1 MTECLVRL
9 GHSMCIFLFTHRTA
23 APLSCVK
30 QLIGQTHDYGLLAT
44 HLGAFAQPTHGQ
56 SSAPYRA
63 HLNRHLV
70 VGTTNT
76 TTLYLHT
83 GLDVIDCAIK
93 NLLRLFA
100 GYFLNMIQSTIHDTL

>member
-30 QLIGQTHDYGLLAT
+30 QLIGQTHDHGLFAT
-44 HLGAFAQPTHGQ
+44 HLGCFAQPAHGQ
-56 SSAPYRA
+56 SSSTYGA

-76 TTLYLHT
+76 TTLYLNN
-83 GLDVIDCAIK
+83 GLDVLDCVIK
-93 NLLRLFA
+93 
-100 GYFLNMIQSTIHDTL
+100 TLQRHVDDVFSIY